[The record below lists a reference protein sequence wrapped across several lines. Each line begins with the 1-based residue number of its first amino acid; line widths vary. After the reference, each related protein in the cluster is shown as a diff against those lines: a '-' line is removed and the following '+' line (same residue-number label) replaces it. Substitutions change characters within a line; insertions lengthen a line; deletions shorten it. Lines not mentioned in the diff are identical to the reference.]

1 MSEFGTRVV
10 NYCSD
15 DVDVVAA
22 RHEAN
27 SARPS
32 MSDFQLDAWLIS
44 AGWTIPTIGTGI
56 WAYYEPAA
64 QLTFLVYAAFQVWF
78 IGRAVTGL

>member
-1 MSEFGTRVV
+1 MTYYGTRVV

-15 DVDVVAA
+15 DVDVAAA

-27 SARPS
+27 SARP
-32 MSDFQLDAWLIS
+32 MSDFQFHAWLIS

-56 WAYYEPAA
+56 WAYHEPAV
-64 QLTFLVYAAFQVWF
+64 LWTFLVYAGFQVWF
-78 IGRAVTGL
+78 VGRAVTGL

>member
-1 MSEFGTRVV
+1 MTYYGTRAV
-10 NYCSD
+10 NYCWD
-15 DVDVVAA
+15 DVDVAAA

-32 MSDFQLDAWLIS
+32 ISDAWLIS